1 MKLPIF
7 QVDAFTDHLFG
18 GNPAAVVLLDEWLA
32 DRLLQSIASENN
44 LSETAFVVSR
54 AERFDIRWFSPT
66 VEVELCG
73 HATLAAAHVL
83 FEHGYVADSE
93 VVFRYDGG
101 LLSVEMKD
109 DMLAMDFPALPAK
122 RIEEDPQVTSALGSA
137 PTQLHRSTNL
147 LAVFD
152 EQYQIEQLRP
162 NFLAMSALATYAVIA
177 SAPGADCDFVS
188 RFFAPSAGIPE
199 DPVTGSAHCTL
210 IPYWSQRL
218 EKRVLH
224 ARQISARGGEIFCE
238 DRGNRVTIAGRVRQY
253 MTGEICID
261 LDGGF
266 HRDRSMVSHARSLRS
281 L

>member
-7 QVDAFTDHLFG
+7 QVDAFTEHLFG

-32 DRLLQSIASENN
+32 DRLLQSIARENN
-44 LSETAFVVSR
+44 VSETAFVISR
-54 AERFDIRWFSPT
+54 GERFDIRWFSPT

-73 HATLAAAHVL
+73 HATLATAHVL
-83 FEHGYVADSE
+83 FNHGYVSDSRI
-93 VVFRYDGG
+93 VFRYDRG
-101 LLSVEMKD
+101 LLSVERKD
-109 DMLAMDFPALPAK
+109 DVLAMDFPALPAK

-137 PTQLHRSTNL
+137 PSQLHRSTNL

-152 EQYQIEQLRP
+152 EQYQIEELRP
-162 NFLAMSALATYAVIA
+162 NFLAMSALATYGVIA
-177 SAPGADCDFVS
+177 SAPGTDCDFVS

-210 IPYWSQRL
+210 IPYWGQRL

-224 ARQISARGGEIFCE
+224 ARHISARGGEIFCE
-238 DRGNRVTIAGRVRQY
+238 ERGNRVTIGGRAREY
-253 MTGEICID
+253 MTGEICLD
-261 LDGGF
+261 LDGGI
-266 HRDRSMVSHARSLRS
+266 HRGRSMVSHAKGLRS